1 MIRKALTMALLFPG
15 ILMANYEQQ
24 GQAFGEQLLNQGFG
38 DAQSTLNEIGNEWD
52 KQGNF
57 TQQTEEL
64 KSSFGSGYDSGKKG
78 EDPLK
83 GYFSQ
88 KTTEASKNKAPNQP
102 SLGDAE
108 TLLKQKHRF
117 KISPDDPLFKRQK
130 EICEAEVDKEGVF
143 KKGQPKV
150 KAPELK
156 DKTVTCRVGSA
167 GIEKS
172 CVKNRV
178 INLGSRPVSS
188 VRFYLGARAHTSTT
202 YTINFA
208 TGYVTLVNNYPSGTD
223 YYVGDHTIMN
233 NMGIVGYVG
242 INEQVSNPS
251 SADVVNYTGVIER
264 TNGNINPEVLQH
276 PSYTN
281 GYVAKVKVD
290 LLSAPSYEHMQV
302 LQARL
307 QWQVTGAPSLADDTW
322 QGCEELER
330 QAYEGFCELV
340 ANEQQGVNESRK
352 LEDYPSLV
360 NRDYWSELKT
370 FHCGAGRDIDT
381 CKTLLDQG
389 CEQINSQCAETKN
402 GLCVEY
408 ENTFKCAVPEYLK
421 GDGLEFKNGQLSFIK
436 EPTSYH
442 EGYDA
447 GGFGQAVTQFNALTE
462 VGKQLQDEIG
472 DPNNPSVFKGKC
484 SQCRV
489 NIGSFFRDCCKL
501 KGVLQGLFGQCNEE
515 EKQLAVDM
523 IKKQRCVK
531 VEGRYCH
538 KKTLGKCTEKR
549 DSYCCYGSKLA
560 RIIQEIAH
568 QQLGISWGSAEHPN
582 CASLTAEQLS
592 QIDFDT
598 PYAQEKL
605 SEVLAEVQATAQE
618 KFELVQNMV
627 ANLGNPESKI
637 KSLEQQQNEALYQSF
652 ASQGF
657 SRTTIKDN
665 PHYQDFKQRQEKE
678 HLESIAK
685 QYWAEK
691 EALLKKVAHDA
702 GYMDFEWLINHY
714 KNWDNL
720 KQLNCPSYML
730 DNNNPLPQLNL
741 DHVAI
746 DIGILNFP
754 QCHEDA
760 RAINRKYKND

>member
-1 MIRKALTMALLFPG
+1 MIKEALTMALLFPG

-38 DAQSTLNEIGNEWD
+38 DGQDTLNEMGNEWN
-52 KQGNF
+52 KQENHV
-57 TQQTEEL
+57 TQTEEL
-64 KSSFGSGYDSGKKG
+64 KSSFSSSFDTGKKG

-83 GYFSQ
+83 GYFSH
-88 KTTEASKNKAPNQP
+88 KSLEASKNKASNQP

-117 KISPDDPLFKRQK
+117 KISPDDPLFKRKK
-130 EICEAEVDKEGVF
+130 EICETEFDKEGIF
-143 KKGQPKV
+143 KKGQPSM
-150 KAPELK
+150 KAPEFK
-156 DKTVTCRVGSA
+156 DKIVTCRVGSA
-167 GIEKS
+167 GVEKN

-178 INLGSRPVSS
+178 INLGSKPVSS
-188 VRFYLGARAHTSTT
+188 IRFYLGARAHTSIT

-208 TGYVTLVNNYPSGTD
+208 TGYVTLVNNYPFTTD

-233 NMGIVGYVG
+233 NMGIVGYVS
-242 INEQVSNPS
+242 INEQISNPS
-251 SADVVNYTGVIER
+251 SADVISYDGVVER
-264 TNGNINPEVLQH
+264 TNSNINPEVLQH
-276 PSYTN
+276 PSHAN

-290 LLSAPSYEHMQV
+290 LLGAPSYEYMQI
-302 LQARL
+302 LNARL
-307 QWQVTGAPSLADDTW
+307 RWQVTGAPSLNEDTW
-322 QGCEELER
+322 QGCEDLER
-330 QAYEGFCELV
+330 QTHEGFCELV

-352 LEDYPSLV
+352 VEGYPSLV
-360 NRDYWSELKT
+360 SREYWSELKT
-370 FHCGAGRDIDT
+370 FHCGTGRDIDT

-389 CEQINSQCAETKN
+389 CEQINSQCVETKN

-408 ENTFKCAVPEYLK
+408 ENTFKCGVPDYLK
-421 GDGLEFKNGQLSFIK
+421 GDGLAFKNGELSFIK
-436 EPTSYH
+436 ESTPYH

-447 GGFGQAVTQFNALTE
+447 GDFGQAITQFNALTE
-462 VGKQLQDEIG
+462 MGKELEKELG
-472 DPNNPSVFKGKC
+472 DTNNPSVFKGKC

-538 KKTLGKCTEKR
+538 KKVLGKCVEKR

-568 QQLGISWGSAEHPN
+568 QQLNIPWGTAEHPN
-582 CASLTAEQLS
+582 CGSLTAEQLS

-627 ANLGNPESKI
+627 ANLGNPEHKV
-637 KSLEQQQNEALYQSF
+637 KALEQQQSEGLYQKL
-652 ASQGF
+652 ASQGL
-657 SRTTIKDN
+657 SGKAIKDN
-665 PHYQDFKQRQEKE
+665 SNYQHFKERHDKE
-678 HLESIAK
+678 MSQK
-685 QYWAEK
+685 YWSEK

-702 GYMDFEWLINHY
+702 GYTDFKWLINHY
-714 KNWDNL
+714 KEWDKV
-720 KQLNCPSYML
+720 KQLNTKNYIL
-730 DNNNPLPQLNL
+730 DGANPFSQLNF
-741 DHVAI
+741 DHTAI

-754 QCHEDA
+754 QAHEAA
-760 RAINRKYKND
+760 REINRKYKHD